1 MLTTAIMPTT
11 KKTLENSTG
20 RVREDKRGFVILLFI
35 TLLTSLILPVQN
47 AQAQFQ
53 QGQLQYSQ
61 QFRLGETIIRVAEAG
76 QLADTVH
83 VWGDV
88 NVAGVYVVP
97 RGASLA
103 QVISYS
109 RGPSRYFT
117 SETVLDWSKLRIEVT
132 VSSQEDGRT
141 GGNTYTFRYN
151 EPLPSAMTEYV
162 IQNNDVV
169 MVELKRKPAFV
180 DWVRV
185 IAPAV
190 STVATTLLIIQNLKQ

>member
-1 MLTTAIMPTT
+1 M
-11 KKTLENSTG
+11 KKHLEKIN
-20 RVREDKRGFVILLFI
+20 REDGWMGVKCIVLPLILLSSLFI
-35 TLLTSLILPVQN
+35 SPL
-47 AQAQFQ
+47 QAQFQ

-61 QFRLGETIIRVAEAG
+61 QFRLGETIIRVAEVG
-76 QLADTVH
+76 QLADSVH

-97 RGASLA
+97 RGATLA
-103 QVISYS
+103 QIISYS
-109 RGPSRYFT
+109 RGPARYFT

-132 VSSQEDGRT
+132 VSSWNREDERMRGE
-141 GGNTYTFRYN
+141 TYTFRYN
-151 EPLPSAMTEYV
+151 EPLPSAMTSYV

-190 STVATTLLIIQNLKQ
+190 STVATTILIIQNLK

>member
-1 MLTTAIMPTT
+1 MGV
-11 KKTLENSTG
+11 KF
-20 RVREDKRGFVILLFI
+20 FVLPLILLSSLFI
-35 TLLTSLILPVQN
+35 SPL
-47 AQAQFQ
+47 QAQFQ

-61 QFRLGETIIRVAEAG
+61 QFRLGETIIRVAEVG
-76 QLADTVH
+76 QLADSVH

-97 RGASLA
+97 RGATLA

-132 VSSQEDGRT
+132 VNSGNSSE
-141 GGNTYTFRYN
+141 TYTFRYN
-151 EPLPSAMTEYV
+151 ENLPGPMTEYV

-190 STVATTLLIIQNLKQ
+190 STVATTILIIQNLK

>member
-1 MLTTAIMPTT
+1 MPTIPIT
-11 KKTLENSTG
+11 ATMKRLHKKFEQ
-20 RVREDKRGFVILLFI
+20 EDRRMGGLFFVIPLVLTFLLFNP
-35 TLLTSLILPVQN
+35 TESV
-47 AQAQFQ
+47 AQFQ
-53 QGQLQYSQ
+53 QGQLQFSQ
-61 QFRLGETIIRVAEAG
+61 QFRLGETIIRVAEVG

-97 RGASLA
+97 RGATLA

-109 RGPSRYFT
+109 RGPARYFT

-132 VSSQEDGRT
+132 VSSQEDGSTR
-141 GGNTYTFRYN
+141 GNTYTFKYN
-151 EPLPSAMTEYV
+151 EPLPKAMTDYV

-180 DWVRV
+180 DWIRI

-190 STVATTLLIIQNLKQ
+190 STVATTILIIQNLR

>member
-1 MLTTAIMPTT
+1 MPTIPTTATMRKQP
-11 KKTLENSTG
+11 KMNSQEDWRTG
-20 RVREDKRGFVILLFI
+20 GRLFCFSLVLIVLLFI
-35 TLLTSLILPVQN
+35 NPLSLY
-47 AQAQFQ
+47 AQFQ
-53 QGQLQYSQ
+53 QGQLQFSQ
-61 QFRLGETIIRVAEAG
+61 QFRLGETIIRVAEVG
-76 QLADTVH
+76 QLADSVH

-97 RGASLA
+97 RGATLA

-132 VSSQEDGRT
+132 VSSQENGGT
-141 GGNTYTFRYN
+141 GGKTYTFRYN
-151 EPLPSAMTEYV
+151 EPLPKGMTETV

-180 DWVRV
+180 DWIRV

-190 STVATTLLIIQNLKQ
+190 STVATTILIIQNLR

>member
-1 MLTTAIMPTT
+1 MIEQEDRRMGVKLFLFTLILT
-11 KKTLENSTG
+11 SS
-20 RVREDKRGFVILLFI
+20 LFI
-35 TLLTSLILPVQN
+35 NPLSLS
-47 AQAQFQ
+47 AQFQ

-61 QFRLGETIIRVAEAG
+61 QFRLGETIIRVAEVG
-76 QLADTVH
+76 QLADSVH

-88 NVAGVYVVP
+88 NIAGVYVVP

-109 RGPSRYFT
+109 RGPARYFT
-117 SETVLDWSKLRIEVT
+117 SETVLDWSQLRIEVT
-132 VSSQEDGRT
+132 VSSKEEGK
-141 GGNTYTFRYN
+141 TYTFRYN
-151 EPLPSAMTEYV
+151 EPLPKSMTDYV

-180 DWVRV
+180 DWIRI

-190 STVATTLLIIQNLKQ
+190 STVATTILIIQNLR

>member
-1 MLTTAIMPTT
+1 MRKQPKMNLQEAYPLVLT
-11 KKTLENSTG
+11 
-20 RVREDKRGFVILLFI
+20 VLLF
-35 TLLTSLILPVQN
+35 TNPLSLS
-47 AQAQFQ
+47 AQFQ

-61 QFRLGETIIRVAEAG
+61 QFRLGETIIRVAEVG

-97 RGASLA
+97 RGATLA

-109 RGPSRYFT
+109 RGPARYFT

-132 VSSQEDGRT
+132 VSSQEDGSTR
-141 GGNTYTFRYN
+141 GDTYTFRYN
-151 EPLPSAMTEYV
+151 EPLPKGMTDYV

-180 DWVRV
+180 DWIRI

-190 STVATTLLIIQNLKQ
+190 STVATTILIIQNLR

>member
-1 MLTTAIMPTT
+1 M
-11 KKTLENSTG
+11 KKQRKMIEQ
-20 RVREDKRGFVILLFI
+20 EDRRMGGSFFLIPLVLMFLLFNP
-35 TLLTSLILPVQN
+35 TESV
-47 AQAQFQ
+47 AQFQ
-53 QGQLQYSQ
+53 QGQLQFSQ
-61 QFRLGETIIRVAEAG
+61 QFRLGETIIRVAEVG
-76 QLADTVH
+76 QLADSVH

-97 RGASLA
+97 RGATLA

-132 VSSQEDGRT
+132 VSPQEDGST
-141 GGNTYTFRYN
+141 GGKTYTFRYN
-151 EPLPSAMTEYV
+151 EPLPKGMTQYV

-190 STVATTLLIIQNLKQ
+190 STVATTILIIQNLR

>member
-1 MLTTAIMPTT
+1 MKRPLD
-11 KKTLENSTG
+11 KKN
-20 RVREDKRGFVILLFI
+20 REYGWMGVKFI
-35 TLLTSLILPVQN
+35 VLPLILFSSLLISPLK
-47 AQAQFQ
+47 AQFQ

-61 QFRLGETIIRVAEAG
+61 QFRLGETIIRVAEVG
-76 QLADTVH
+76 QLADSVH

-97 RGASLA
+97 RGATLA

-109 RGPSRYFT
+109 RGPARYFT

-132 VSSQEDGRT
+132 INSMSSS
-141 GGNTYTFRYN
+141 NTYTFRYN
-151 EPLPSAMTEYV
+151 EPLPKAMTDYV

-169 MVELKRKPAFV
+169 MVELKRKPALV
-180 DWVRV
+180 DWIRV

-190 STVATTLLIIQNLKQ
+190 STVATTILIIQNLR

>member
-1 MLTTAIMPTT
+1 L
-11 KKTLENSTG
+11 
-20 RVREDKRGFVILLFI
+20 
-35 TLLTSLILPVQN
+35 
-47 AQAQFQ
+47 QF
-53 QGQLQYSQ
+53 SQ
-61 QFRLGETIIRVAEAG
+61 QFRLGETIIRVAEVG
-76 QLADTVH
+76 QLADSVH

-97 RGASLA
+97 RGSSLA

-109 RGPSRYFT
+109 RGPARYFT

-132 VSSQEDGRT
+132 VNSTSSSK
-141 GGNTYTFRYN
+141 TYTFRYN
-151 EPLPSAMTEYV
+151 EPFPSNMTSYV

-190 STVATTLLIIQNLKQ
+190 STVATTILIIQNLR

>member
-1 MLTTAIMPTT
+1 MPTM
-11 KKTLENSTG
+11 KKRIKMNLQGACLPVGRGRRTG
-20 RVREDKRGFVILLFI
+20 GKKSIYPPFLLF
-35 TLLTSLILPVQN
+35 LLFLSPLSLD
-47 AQAQFQ
+47 AQFQ

-97 RGASLA
+97 RGSTLA

-132 VSSQEDGRT
+132 ANSVSSS
-141 GGNTYTFRYN
+141 NTYTFRYN
-151 EPLPSAMTEYV
+151 EPLPKGMTNYV

-180 DWVRV
+180 DWIRV

-190 STVATTLLIIQNLKQ
+190 STVATTILIIQNLR